1 MKEFKASFSE
11 MDTSVERKYGR
22 RCHGTERGKTVGWP
36 LTGGPDPA
44 PSSNVSTGSYC
55 LNSEIRGLWG
65 HFAPHG
71 LNMGVRTRPVF
82 TLIARCYS
90 FREESLRACACF

>member
-22 RCHGTERGKTVGWP
+22 RCHGTERWKTVDWP

-65 HFAPHG
+65 PFCA
-71 LNMGVRTRPVF
+71 TRLEYGGKDKAWF
-82 TLIARCYS
+82 YFDR
-90 FREESLRACACF
+90 